1 MKQMKENEVKPCPFC
16 GGEAE
21 IRDCTVYLDKAV
33 LIECGNCLVKTKR
46 ILINHP
52 SYTQRNVPQPDESTR
67 YTREQAIA
75 KATEIW
81 NRRATN
87 ESNIAID

>member
-1 MKQMKENEVKPCPFC
+1 MKDAELKPCPFC
-16 GGEAE
+16 GGKAK
-21 IRDCTVYLDKAV
+21 IRDCHVYLDEAV
-33 LIECGNCLVKTKR
+33 LIECPKCFVRTSR

-52 SYTQRNVPQPDESTR
+52 AYTNKSFPQLDESTR

-75 KATEIW
+75 KAAIIW